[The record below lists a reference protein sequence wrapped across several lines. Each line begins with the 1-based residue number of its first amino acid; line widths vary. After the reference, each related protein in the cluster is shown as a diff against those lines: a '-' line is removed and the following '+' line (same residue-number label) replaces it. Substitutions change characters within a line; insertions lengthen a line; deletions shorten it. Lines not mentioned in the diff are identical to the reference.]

1 MATPTPPTTLRI
13 AYLSLQAVVQG
24 QDTWAAV
31 LEVIRGMREAGC
43 VVDEWFV
50 EYKSDAAPSPLTRLI
65 AMWRVQR
72 RLVRHLGD
80 YDALY
85 VRGHVLAGYASWAA
99 RRRRIPVIVECNGS
113 FEDLFV
119 AWPAT
124 RLARP
129 LFEAVGRSDLR
140 NADAVIAVT
149 PQLAE
154 WVKEETGRAD
164 SDVSPNGANVD
175 AFTPTAPRRPG
186 LPARYAVF
194 FGQFAAWQG
203 IRVIIDALGTADW
216 PPGLSLVF
224 VGDGALRADVEEV
237 AAKDD
242 RVLYLGRLPYGEVAG
257 VVAGAVAS
265 IVPMFDPA
273 RAVTGLSPLKVYE
286 SMACGTPVIVSDT
299 AGLADLVTLENCG
312 LVVRAGDPVD
322 LARALRQI
330 TDGPDAASGMGRLGR
345 EAVVERHSWA
355 VRARERLAIIERTFA
370 TRGARRR

>member
-1 MATPTPPTTLRI
+1 MVSSASPAELRI

-31 LEVIRGMREAGC
+31 LEVIRGMRAAGC

-50 EYKSDAAPSPLTRLI
+50 EYKAGTAPSPLTRLL

-129 LFEAVGRSDLR
+129 LFEAIGRSDLR

-154 WVKEETGRAD
+154 WVRRETGRLDA
-164 SDVSPNGANVD
+164 DVSPNGANVD
-175 AFTPTAPRRPG
+175 AFTPMAPRRPG

-203 IRVIIDALGTADW
+203 IGVIIDALATPDW
-216 PPGLSLVF
+216 PAGLSMVF
-224 VGDGALRADVEEV
+224 VGEGALRAAVEEV

-242 RVLYLGRLPYGEVAG
+242 RVAYLGRLPYAEVAG

-265 IVPMFDPA
+265 IVPMFDLA
-273 RAVTGLSPLKVYE
+273 RAATGLSPLKAYE

-312 LVVRAGDPVD
+312 LVVRAGDPGD
-322 LARALRQI
+322 LASALRRI
-330 TDGPDAASGMGRLGR
+330 VDAPAEASEMGRRGR
-345 EAVVERHSWA
+345 QAVVERHSWT
-355 VRARERLAIIERTFA
+355 VRARERLAVIQRTIA
-370 TRGARRR
+370 ARGARRS